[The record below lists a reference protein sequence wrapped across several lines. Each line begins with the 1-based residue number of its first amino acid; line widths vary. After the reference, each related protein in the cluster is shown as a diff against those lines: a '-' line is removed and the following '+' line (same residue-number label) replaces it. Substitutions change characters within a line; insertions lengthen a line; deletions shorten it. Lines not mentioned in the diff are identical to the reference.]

1 MLVQRTLTN
10 PIKATGIGVHS
21 GRKITI
27 NLLPA
32 KEDQG
37 IIFKRVDLDPHVE
50 IKAVVENVGPTTLA
64 TTLKFGEIEIA
75 TVEHLMSAFAGL
87 GIDNVTVEIND
98 REVPIMDGSA
108 SPFVFLIQSAGIKEQ
123 NKPKKFI
130 KIKKEVSIFTDN
142 GAWAKLSPY
151 DGFKVTHSLVY
162 DDEVRK
168 GLSRTT
174 TIDFNSTTY
183 LKEIARSRTYGFM
196 EDLEAAKNNS
206 LSLGAS
212 QKNAIAIKDN
222 EVLNEDGLRS
232 KDELV
237 KHKILDVIGDLY
249 LLQHNLIG
257 EFEGYK
263 SGHTQ
268 NNLLLRK
275 LIEVPDSWE
284 LISSEGDNPI
294 IDYIEPII
302 DPSLG

>member
-10 PIKATGIGVHS
+10 PIKATGVGLHT

-32 KEDQG
+32 EEDQG
-37 IIFKRVDLDPHVE
+37 VVFRRIDLEPNVE
-50 IKAVVENVGPTTLA
+50 IKAVVENVGPTSMA
-64 TTLKFGEIEIA
+64 TTLKDEEIEIA
-75 TVEHLMSAFAGL
+75 TVEHMMSAFAGL

-98 REVPIMDGSA
+98 CEVPIMDGSA
-108 SPFVFLIQSAGIKEQ
+108 SPFVFLIQSAGIQEQ
-123 NKPKKFI
+123 TKPKKFI
-130 KIKKEVSIFTDN
+130 KIKKEISITTDN
-142 GAWAKLSPY
+142 GAYAKLSPY

-162 DDEVRK
+162 DDEARK
-168 GLSRTT
+168 GHSRTT
-174 TIDFNSTTY
+174 TVDFNSTTY
-183 LKEIARSRTYGFM
+183 LKEISRSRTYGFM
-196 EDLEAAKNNS
+196 EELEALKKNS
-206 LSLGAS
+206 LALGAS

-222 EVLNEDGLRS
+222 EILNKEGLRS

-257 EFEGYK
+257 EFVGYK

-284 LISSEGDNPI
+284 LISSDS
-294 IDYIEPII
+294 DL
-302 DPSLG
+302 SLIHI

>member
-37 IIFKRVDLDPHVE
+37 IIFKRVDLNPSVE
-50 IKAVVENVGPTTLA
+50 IKVVVENVGPTTLA
-64 TTLKFGEIEIA
+64 TTLKFGDIEIA

-123 NKPKKFI
+123 AKPKKFI

-142 GAWAKLSPY
+142 GAYAKLSPY

-168 GLSRTT
+168 GLSKTT

-183 LKEIARSRTYGFM
+183 LKEIARCRTYGFM
-196 EDLEAAKNNS
+196 EDLEAAKKNS

-222 EVLNEDGLRS
+222 KILNEDGLRT

-275 LIEVPDSWE
+275 LIEVPNSWE
-284 LISSEGDNPI
+284 LISSDGDNPI